1 MILKPN
7 CPTWSSALTKCEVI
21 FDVSGHQTR
30 LNELDELAASPGF
43 WNDQTA
49 AKATIDE
56 ANRHRTILKPFNE
69 LLSSLE
75 DVSVFLEL
83 AEEED
88 DEAHRNDTLKEAS
101 SGAEKCEERFKALE
115 FQSLL
120 SGKLDT
126 HNAYATLHAGAGGTE
141 SCDWADMLFRMY
153 TRYCENNGLALEI
166 VEYQAGDEAGV
177 KSVTFSVSGLHAYGY
192 MSAERGVHRLVRI
205 SPFDANKRRHTSFAA
220 LDVVAEVDDDTEV
233 DIGEDELRVDT
244 FRSSGA
250 GGQHVNVTDSAVRI
264 THIPTG
270 IVVACQAERS
280 QHKNK
285 AKAMKVLRSRVYEW
299 QQDQKRK
306 DLEKFYGEKGEIAWG
321 SQIRS
326 YVMQPYTMVK
336 DHRTSAE
343 TSNVSAVL
351 DGDIHM
357 FIEAYLKKRA
367 KDSVED

>member
-1 MILKPN
+1 
-7 CPTWSSALTKCEVI
+7 
-21 FDVSGHQTR
+21 
-30 LNELDELAASPGF
+30 
-43 WNDQTA
+43 
-49 AKATIDE
+49 
-56 ANRHRTILKPFNE
+56 
-69 LLSSLE
+69 
-75 DVSVFLEL
+75 
-83 AEEED
+83 
-88 DEAHRNDTLKEAS
+88 
-101 SGAEKCEERFKALE
+101 
-115 FQSLL
+115 
-120 SGKLDT
+120 
-126 HNAYATLHAGAGGTE
+126 
-141 SCDWADMLFRMY
+141 
-153 TRYCENNGLALEI
+153 
-166 VEYQAGDEAGV
+166 
-177 KSVTFSVSGLHAYGY
+177 

-367 KDSVED
+367 KDATED